1 MKEIT
6 FKPKDIKHHIVE
18 HFGPLM
24 TTEGYIYKK
33 TDNQF
38 ICHRG
43 NYTYI
48 FNMLLT
54 AWNLSYSLSIRLW
67 ISQKQIED
75 IYESIVGKSHGLT
88 FGEEHIERIYYS
100 PDGREIVKGDG
111 LGIWLV
117 NDEDV
122 YNSTETLKTYYYKIA
137 KPYFNKFTTL
147 EAIDDFINNPPF
159 EYSPAYVGAFLDDR
173 CMKGLIAAKLVNN
186 PNYKQLVGIYDELI
200 KETESEESI
209 NNYRK
214 VKSFLKE
221 KSIN

>member
-1 MKEIT
+1 
-6 FKPKDIKHHIVE
+6 
-18 HFGPLM
+18 
-24 TTEGYIYKK
+24 
-33 TDNQF
+33 
-38 ICHRG
+38 
-43 NYTYI
+43 
-48 FNMLLT
+48 MLLT

-186 PNYKQLVGIYDELI
+186 PNFKQLVGIYDELI